1 MKAKKDRTRR
11 ILLGLGAMLGFLPA
25 GCSLLPIQPAQVDA
39 IRYYTLS
46 TAPAS
51 LSTPAAP
58 APRLMILRVEV
69 PAYLQHKPL
78 VTRLGPNEVKMID
91 DARWAEPL
99 DLGIARVLNVRLA
112 ALTGVHGMESRE
124 LAHDYD
130 VVVRVRHCEGEVA
143 EGGGTARFA
152 AEIELL
158 RPGASREV
166 TAHRSFT
173 AKEAAWDGKDYAALT
188 QLLSRA
194 VSDLGE
200 AIVSAVP
207 EKK

>member
-1 MKAKKDRTRR
+1 MNAKYHRTRR
-11 ILLGLGAMLGFLPA
+11 TLIGLGAMLGFLTA
-25 GCSLLPIQPAQVDA
+25 GCSLLPIQPAQVDT

-51 LSTPAAP
+51 VTTPASP

-78 VTRLGPNEVKMID
+78 VTRLGPNEVKMMD

-124 LAHDYD
+124 MAHDYD
-130 VVVRVRHCEGEVA
+130 VVVRVRHCEGEAA
-143 EGGGTARFA
+143 EGKGTARFT

-158 RPGASREV
+158 KPGASQEV
-166 TAHRSFT
+166 AAHRSFT

-200 AIVSAVP
+200 AIVAAVP
-207 EKK
+207 ERK